1 MQIPGLIGMRL
12 INQKFGCFL
21 ALLLFN
27 NFAHSTN
34 FLSPNLKNAVEGYY
48 QDEKQKFN
56 LCIEKEGLEKS
67 QQIYTNCSIEQLKRA
82 YKILNQFPECD
93 ITLFLNGFTA
103 PKKIKQ
109 PRLSYP
115 IKAQQKGITGTAFV
129 SFDID
134 ENGKTANHKII
145 PPLSHRLFQLEALK
159 AAKKLEYTPLKFLG
173 HPVPYKNKEHSFS
186 FALEVGYI
194 ELGGAKKSFNKIIRL
209 LQAGKYSEAEN
220 LALKKL
226 QRDPFFYY
234 QLAIAQLRQEKFNEA
249 ANSALDFFN
258 HQDSKELKLPEYYF
272 LSNATRI
279 YAESLYKAGK
289 YEKLADVEKM
299 LKTLSPN
306 NRSIDDILW
315 TEIYLGTALIY
326 ENRILD
332 GIYFLISAKNHSID
346 QNNQIAGEIIEAILQ
361 NLENAFS

>member
-1 MQIPGLIGMRL
+1 MQIRGLIGMRL
-12 INQKFGCFL
+12 TNQKFCCFL

-27 NFAHSTN
+27 HLAHSTN
-34 FLSPNLKNAVEGYY
+34 FLSPNLKYAVEGYY

-56 LCIEKEGLEKS
+56 LCIEKEGLEKV
-67 QQIYTNCSIEQLKRA
+67 QQIYTNCSIEKLERA
-82 YKILNQFPECD
+82 YKILNQFSACD

-103 PKKIKQ
+103 PKKINQ
-109 PRLSYP
+109 PKLHYP
-115 IKAQQKGITGTAFV
+115 IRAQQKGITGTAFV

-145 PPLSHRLFQLEALK
+145 PPLSHRLLQAEALK

-173 HPVPYKNKEHSFS
+173 IPAPYKNKKHSFS
-186 FALEVGYI
+186 FALEGANI
-194 ELGGAKKSFNKIIRL
+194 ELGGARKSFNKIIRL
-209 LQAGKYSEAEN
+209 FQAGQYSEAEN

-234 QLAIAQLRQEKFNEA
+234 QLAVAQLRQKKFNEA
-249 ANSALDFFN
+249 ANSILDFFN

-289 YEKLADVEKM
+289 FKKLADVEKM
-299 LKTLSPN
+299 LETLSPN

-315 TEIYLGTALIY
+315 TEIYLGMALIY
-326 ENRILD
+326 EDRILD
-332 GIYFLISAKNHSID
+332 GIYFLISAKNHSINE
-346 QNNQIAGEIIEAILQ
+346 NNERAGKIIESILQ